1 MRYDYDMLGTRIH
14 QPSMEAGERWML
26 NDVTG
31 KPIRVWNSRLY
42 DFRTEYD
49 PLRRPLR
56 SFVVGGD
63 SGKQNESESETFT
76 QEILFQ
82 RTIYGEQVPTPEA
95 TNLRGRVFMQLDSAG
110 AVTSGGQ
117 NGHTPEAYDF
127 RGNLLRGSRRLAT
140 MASGTNKATVDWKSV
155 DQALPVGTMTLAEL
169 TGVETAVG
177 LLVESDTFE
186 TSGTFDALN
195 RPLTATAPDG
205 SVSRPTYNE
214 AGLLETLGVNI
225 RGAAAPTLFVQGID
239 YDAKG
244 RRTRIE
250 SGQKSGGGAV
260 ATTEYT
266 YDPETVRLRRLVTT
280 RVSPPSDFASQVF
293 QSARTLQDLS
303 YTYDPVGNITQIA
316 DAALLTTFNNNLQV
330 DPTCLYVYDAIYR
343 LVEAT
348 GRELIGQAGLET
360 SGLAASLRDF
370 PFSGLN
376 VSQNDLQAVR
386 PYTERYTYDGVGN
399 IKEMQHAIANGGW
412 TRGYTYAEDSLIEKG
427 TPQGAGAKQS
437 NCLSST
443 TVSSNSQE
451 TYGYDAHGNMQMPH
465 LAAMGWDFR
474 DQLRVSQRRV
484 VNNGVGDRTY
494 YVYDGSG
501 QRTRKVTERSDGSR
515 KNERVYLGGYEV
527 YREYDR
533 SGTLTLDRQTLH
545 KADGARRLALV
556 ETKTFDASVGG
567 GNAESLIRYQFDN
580 HIGSATVEL
589 DGEGAAIW
597 YEEYLPYGESTFQ
610 VLGTS
615 SVEVSAKRYRYTG
628 METDLETG
636 LRYHSA
642 RYCASWLARWT
653 TVDPEWFVNGTNVYA
668 YTNNSPICLKD
679 PSGTSGENDY
689 GGTLPDGGL
698 PAPGSDSGLPPPDI
712 PASPPQTSAS
722 RHSGTTSA
730 APISPVPVTPP
741 TPAIALPASALAP
754 VVAPQPNAT
763 STSAETT
770 PSTLPPVKWEN
781 LRVRLGVG
789 VALSIFVGARGF
801 VGIEFNPTHAD
812 GTLRLLD
819 GNPHLVGEIGASQ
832 GLGGGAN
839 LGNVSFDGPVPAGIS
854 KGIRAGLN
862 LGPLQLRF
870 PASGQPSLRANV
882 TLGTKAA
889 AGVDEVLTARMD
901 ISEVSTISAT
911 EGHKA
916 EEAALRLG
924 ASSQT
929 AYHIGMAQTVLSI
942 IAGDALLRAIG
953 SQIVGWFK

>member
-1 MRYDYDMLGTRIH
+1 MHADSLGRAFLTVAHNRFLLKGVTTDEMYPTRVEYDIEGNQREVRDAIVQQGDQLGRIVMRYDYDMLGTRIH
-14 QPSMEAGERWML
+14 HASMEAGERWML

-31 KPIRVWNSRLY
+31 KPIRAWNSRLY

-370 PFSGLN
+370 PFCGAERVAERFASRE
-376 VSQNDLQAVR
+376 AVHGEVHVR
-386 PYTERYTYDGVGN
+386 RRR
-399 IKEMQHAIANGGW
+399 QH
-412 TRGYTYAEDSLIEKG
+412 
-427 TPQGAGAKQS
+427 QG
-437 NCLSST
+437 
-443 TVSSNSQE
+443 
-451 TYGYDAHGNMQMPH
+451 DAARHCE
-465 LAAMGWDFR
+465 
-474 DQLRVSQRRV
+474 RRV
-484 VNNGVGDRTY
+484 DAGVHVRRGQPDREGD
-494 YVYDGSG
+494 
-501 QRTRKVTERSDGSR
+501 
-515 KNERVYLGGYEV
+515 
-527 YREYDR
+527 
-533 SGTLTLDRQTLH
+533 
-545 KADGARRLALV
+545 
-556 ETKTFDASVGG
+556 
-567 GNAESLIRYQFDN
+567 
-580 HIGSATVEL
+580 
-589 DGEGAAIW
+589 
-597 YEEYLPYGESTFQ
+597 
-610 VLGTS
+610 
-615 SVEVSAKRYRYTG
+615 
-628 METDLETG
+628 
-636 LRYHSA
+636 
-642 RYCASWLARWT
+642 
-653 TVDPEWFVNGTNVYA
+653 
-668 YTNNSPICLKD
+668 
-679 PSGTSGENDY
+679 
-689 GGTLPDGGL
+689 
-698 PAPGSDSGLPPPDI
+698 APGS
-712 PASPPQTSAS
+712 
-722 RHSGTTSA
+722 
-730 APISPVPVTPP
+730 
-741 TPAIALPASALAP
+741 
-754 VVAPQPNAT
+754 
-763 STSAETT
+763 
-770 PSTLPPVKWEN
+770 
-781 LRVRLGVG
+781 
-789 VALSIFVGARGF
+789 
-801 VGIEFNPTHAD
+801 
-812 GTLRLLD
+812 
-819 GNPHLVGEIGASQ
+819 
-832 GLGGGAN
+832 
-839 LGNVSFDGPVPAGIS
+839 
-854 KGIRAGLN
+854 
-862 LGPLQLRF
+862 
-870 PASGQPSLRANV
+870 
-882 TLGTKAA
+882 
-889 AGVDEVLTARMD
+889 
-901 ISEVSTISAT
+901 
-911 EGHKA
+911 
-916 EEAALRLG
+916 
-924 ASSQT
+924 
-929 AYHIGMAQTVLSI
+929 
-942 IAGDALLRAIG
+942 G
-953 SQIVGWFK
+953 SQAEQLPQFHDGVIQ